1 MRLASRIAW
10 RSLASRPARTLTS
23 ILGIAV
29 GIAAVLSVLIVDHNT
44 ILTEVLRRP
53 SYSGRPDVEI
63 RPLEAG
69 TPRPEVP
76 EALLREADLLEVLPV
91 FFSRIRAL
99 APGGGPE
106 AARDL
111 ELVAAHPLAGACFA
125 AWRLA
130 AGASFSSPG
139 ASEVLLPLGLAAE
152 LGLGVGDALVLQRV
166 LPAVRECRE
175 GVLVARPE
183 ELQGEPATLCVAG
196 LIEDADLG
204 RRGAVLVPFERGL
217 ELYRGAHVQPLYWAR
232 LAPDAIYQDVR
243 EQLKSAYVVE
253 RPQGA
258 LVGERV
264 DQRAFRKSIRIAAC
278 LSLLL
283 GLFIIY
289 NAFSLSLVE
298 RVREIGLL
306 RALGLTGR
314 EIAAAV
320 VLEGLLLAAA
330 GALLG
335 LSLSLA
341 LAHFMRAVGITTLGF
356 GKPLSIHEIPWDA
369 VLVIVS
375 AGMAAALLGM
385 IAPLLRVRRLS
396 VIEAVRA
403 GRIAYRPDPTRFVRA
418 LVLALLPGG
427 LLLLYIVASPPLGE
441 RQDQVL
447 RIVAWMALWLTLT
460 FGAVLLVPR
469 LVQAAVEAL
478 LHLLL
483 LPWPLQRPIAAASTR
498 GSHHRVFGSAVGI
511 ALVLAAV
518 LAIHGITASLKD
530 ETRRFG
536 ACALGGR
543 IFVQAAAVLKDEVAP
558 AARAAGVADFY
569 SLSAEVHAPFTI
581 RGVPPEH
588 AIRWTPQLAADEEL
602 AREFREGRSIILSEF
617 LARGYGYQVG
627 DFVRLSTYA
636 SAYPVRVAAIS
647 DACGYFPDDRSFAL
661 LALPVFMSLFC
672 VGDERGTQY
681 VFHVAEGR
689 DPDQT
694 RAAILGLLEP
704 RLQAR
709 VRTAREIQRYYAAD
723 MNRDFWIFHVIL
735 LLTGALAF
743 VGLWN
748 SLTVALLERRRE
760 IGLLRTLGFTAGQLG
775 GMLAAE
781 SAALGLVGGGLAL
794 AAGLPVSRHLVEAIQ
809 VISRLDVRY
818 VATPLE
824 IALVPLCA
832 VLLALLA
839 TVPPALRVRG
849 LVVASA
855 TRME

>member
-1 MRLASRIAW
+1 M
-10 RSLASRPARTLTS
+10 ASRPARTITS

-53 SYSGRPDVEI
+53 SLSGRPDVEI
-63 RPLEAG
+63 RPLEAA
-69 TPRPEVP
+69 TPRPGVP
-76 EALLREADLLEVLPV
+76 EALQREADLLEVLPV

-99 APGGGPE
+99 PAGGAAAG
-106 AARDL
+106 ARDL
-111 ELVAAHPLAGACFA
+111 ELVAVHPQAGARFA

-130 AGASFSSPG
+130 AGESLSSSG
-139 ASEVLLPLGLAAE
+139 AGEALLPLGLAAE
-152 LGLGVGDALVLQRV
+152 LGLGVGDALLLQRV
-166 LPAVRECRE
+166 LPAIRECRE
-175 GVLVARPE
+175 GVLVARAE
-183 ELQGEPATLCVAG
+183 EIQGEVETFRVAG
-196 LIEDADLG
+196 LIEEADLG

-243 EQLKSAYVVE
+243 EKLKSAYAVE

-298 RVREIGLL
+298 RVREIGLQS
-306 RALGLTGR
+306 ALGFTGR

-320 VLEGLLLAAA
+320 LFEGMLLAAA
-330 GALLG
+330 GAALG
-335 LSLSLA
+335 LFLSLA

-369 VLVIVS
+369 VLIILG
-375 AGMAAALLGM
+375 AGMAAALLGVV
-385 IAPLLRVRRLS
+385 APLLRVRRLS

-427 LLLLYIVASPPLGE
+427 LLLLYLAASPPLGE

-447 RIVAWMALWLTLT
+447 RIIAWMAFWLTLT
-460 FGAVLLVPR
+460 FGVVLLVPR
-469 LVQAAVEAL
+469 LVQAAVEAI

-498 GSHHRVFGSAVGI
+498 GAHHRVFGSAVGI

-518 LAIHGITASLKD
+518 LAIYGITASLKD
-530 ETRRFG
+530 ETRRF
-536 ACALGGR
+536 AARALGGR
-543 IFVQAAAVLKDEVAP
+543 IFVQTAAVLKDEVAP
-558 AARAAGVADFY
+558 AARAPGVADFY
-569 SLSAEVHAPFTI
+569 SLSAEAHAQYPI
-581 RGVPPEH
+581 RGVAPEH
-588 AIRWTPQLAADEEL
+588 AIRWAPQLAADPDL
-602 AREFREGRSIILSEF
+602 AREFREGKSVILSEF
-617 LARGYGYQVG
+617 LARSYGYQVG
-627 DFVRLSTYA
+627 DFVRLSTFA
-636 SAYPVRVAAIS
+636 NAYPARVAAIT
-647 DACGYFPDDRSFAL
+647 DALGYFPDDRSFAL
-661 LALPVFMSLFC
+661 LALPVFKSLFC
-672 VGDERGTQY
+672 LDDERGAQY
-681 VFHVAEGR
+681 VFHVAEGC
-689 DPDQT
+689 DPDET
-694 RAAILGLLEP
+694 RAAIIGLLEP
-704 RLQAR
+704 RLLAR
-709 VRTAREIQRYYAAD
+709 VRTAQEIQRYYAAD

-735 LLTGALAF
+735 VLTGALAF

-760 IGLLRTLGFTAGQLG
+760 IGLLRTLGFTAGQIG

-781 SAALGLVGGGLAL
+781 SAALGVVGGGLAL

-832 VLLALLA
+832 VFLALLA
-839 TVPPALRVRG
+839 TAPPAMRVRA